1 MGHETPI
8 TQAALQAG
16 LFDQNQVQQ
25 LDALLPT
32 LRPEQA
38 LWLSGYLAGLGA
50 QTQPA
55 QAGGGQG
62 GGEAPQITVLYG
74 TETGNAE
81 GVAKQLVERATQ
93 KGLKARAVDMAEYKP
108 KELKSETHL
117 ALVSATHGE
126 GDPPDPATGFFEH
139 LWSRKAPKLKGTKFA
154 VFSLG
159 DSSYVNFC
167 QAGKDLDARF
177 EELGGERLAERV
189 DTDVDYEDQAEAWVE
204 RLAGLLEQEAAPAG
218 GQAASPGAPAALQ
231 GVLGGLG
238 GAAPAADKP
247 KHSRKNPYQA
257 EILDA
262 VVLNGRYSTKETRHI
277 ELSLEDSGLAFEPGD
292 SLGIVPENEDAT
304 VARVVDVLGLA
315 TSANVEVNGTEKPLG
330 DALKRDLELTMLTP
344 GFLQAYAESADSDEL
359 RALLAEDNREALNA
373 FLGANQVCD
382 VLARYPVTGLDAAS
396 FTGMLRKLQPRLYSI
411 ASSQASLPD
420 EVHLTVGVTRYTS
433 DGKAR
438 NGVASTYLAERR
450 EPGETVPVYV
460 DNNKAFKLPA
470 DPTTPII
477 MIGPGT
483 GVAPFRAFL
492 QEREEMGST
501 GKNWLFFGERT
512 FREDFLYQT
521 DWQRF
526 RKDGLLTRMD
536 VAFSRD
542 QAQKVYVQDRVRQ
555 RGRDIYAWL
564 EEGANVYVCGDAE
577 AMAPAVHEALTEVVQ
592 HEGGLS
598 AEDAQAYMKQLQK
611 DRRYQRDV
619 Y

>member
-1 MGHETPI
+1 MGHETNI
-8 TQAALQAG
+8 TQAALAAG
-16 LFDQNQVQQ
+16 LFDQSQAQQ
-25 LDALLPT
+25 LEALLPT

-55 QAGGGQG
+55 QAAGGQG

-81 GVAKQLVERATQ
+81 GVAKQLAERATQ
-93 KGLKARAVDMAEYKP
+93 KGLKARAVDMAEYKT
-108 KELKSETHL
+108 KDLKSETHVV
-117 ALVSATHGE
+117 LVSATHGE
-126 GDPPDPATGFFEH
+126 GDPPDPAAPFFEF

-189 DTDVDYEDQAEAWVE
+189 DTDVDYEDDAEAWVE
-204 RLAGLLEQEAAPAG
+204 KLVGLLESEAAPAG
-218 GQAASPGAPAALQ
+218 QPASPGAPAALQ
-231 GVLGGLG
+231 GVLGGLP

-262 VVLNGRYSTKETRHI
+262 VVLNGRHSTKETRHI
-277 ELSLEDSGLAFEPGD
+277 ELSLEDSGLTFEPGD

-304 VARVVDVLGLA
+304 VERVVDSLGL
-315 TSANVEVNGTEKPLG
+315 TPGDTVHVNGAEKSLG

-344 GFLQAYAESADSDEL
+344 GFLQAYADAAESEEL
-359 RALLAEDNREALNA
+359 RALLAEDNREALHT
-373 FLGANQVCD
+373 FMGANQVAD
-382 VLARYPVTGLDAAS
+382 VLARYPVSGLDAAT

-411 ASSQASLPD
+411 ASSQAALPD

-433 DGKAR
+433 DGKPR

-460 DNNKAFKLPA
+460 DHNKAFKLPS
-470 DPTTPII
+470 DPTTPLI

-492 QEREEMGST
+492 QEREEMGAT

-521 DWQRF
+521 DWQQF

-542 QAQKVYVQDRVRQ
+542 QKEKVYVQDRVRQ
-555 RGRDIYAWL
+555 RSRDVYAWL
-564 EEGANVYVCGDAE
+564 QEGANLYVCGDAD
-577 AMAPAVHEALTEVVQ
+577 AMAPAVHEALTDVVKD
-592 HEGGLS
+592 EGGLS
-598 AEDAQAYMKQLQK
+598 REDAQAYLKQLQQE
-611 DRRYQRDV
+611 RRYQRDV